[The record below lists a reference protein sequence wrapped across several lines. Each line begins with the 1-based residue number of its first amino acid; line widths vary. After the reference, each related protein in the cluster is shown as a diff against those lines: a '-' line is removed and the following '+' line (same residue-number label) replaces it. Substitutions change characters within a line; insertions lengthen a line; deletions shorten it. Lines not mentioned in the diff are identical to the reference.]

1 MLGKRLDYQV
11 EENKIHFFFEKEEA
25 FLEVITESI
34 MNVFVPYETKGHRSK
49 AIEGEK
55 AVRTDFEVKDCGS
68 YVSVATK
75 QLEARVYDGFYVDF
89 YRDGKS
95 ICEDYRSGRILRPL
109 LSEKSLE
116 VLKAEGHDVSAG
128 ASGSY
133 PVQTVKKMDGDEK
146 FYGLGDKTG
155 FLNKRDYEYENW
167 NSDIPQA
174 HTDSYRALYKSI
186 PFLITL
192 KKESVYGIFFDNT
205 YRSYVNL
212 GKENQAYFYYGADA
226 GNLDYYFIAGDTMPD
241 IVGGYTYLTGRTPLP
256 QLWTLGYHQSR
267 WGYDSADCI
276 KKVAGKYRELDIPCD
291 TMHFDIDY
299 MDGYRVFTWNE
310 KDYGDPAGT
319 IQELADEGFKAVC
332 IIDPGVKLDPG
343 YEKYDEGIAGD
354 YFAKTPEGEV
364 YVNAVWPGDSVWTAK
379 GA

>member
-116 VLKAEGHDVSAG
+116 VSKADMMC
-128 ASGSY
+128 
-133 PVQTVKKMDGDEK
+133 PQVQAATIRCRLSKKWTGMRSFTD
-146 FYGLGDKTG
+146 LGT
-155 FLNKRDYEYENW
+155 R
-167 NSDIPQA
+167 
-174 HTDSYRALYKSI
+174 
-186 PFLITL
+186 
-192 KKESVYGIFFDNT
+192 
-205 YRSYVNL
+205 
-212 GKENQAYFYYGADA
+212 
-226 GNLDYYFIAGDTMPD
+226 PD
-241 IVGGYTYLTGRTPLP
+241 
-256 QLWTLGYHQSR
+256 
-267 WGYDSADCI
+267 
-276 KKVAGKYRELDIPCD
+276 
-291 TMHFDIDY
+291 F
-299 MDGYRVFTWNE
+299 
-310 KDYGDPAGT
+310 
-319 IQELADEGFKAVC
+319 
-332 IIDPGVKLDPG
+332 
-343 YEKYDEGIAGD
+343 
-354 YFAKTPEGEV
+354 
-364 YVNAVWPGDSVWTAK
+364 
-379 GA
+379 